1 MTKNTELDT
10 VLEYREPSAIELIGF
25 AKNDIVDSKNL
36 TADMPQEYKEKLS
49 LAYSLLNEVQEYL
62 YNH

>member
-36 TADMPQEYKEKLS
+36 TADMPQEYKEK
-49 LAYSLLNEVQEYL
+49 
-62 YNH
+62 